1 MAGQVSRRF
10 VNASASSS
18 YHALDIVQDAP
29 GKEQANGIS
38 CDQPPERIAGNAK
51 LGDVAALALDYVQF
65 LLDLQTHA
73 LAAALDA
80 VVGEGAAVSFRH
92 EDVDVVG
99 GVLCAE
105 GLGDRGHVVWV
116 AP

>member
-10 VNASASSS
+10 VNAYASSS

-51 LGDVAALALDYVQF
+51 LGDVAALALDYVQL
-65 LLDLQTHA
+65 LLDLQADA

-80 VVGEGAAVSFRH
+80 VVGEGAAVAFRH
-92 EDVDVVG
+92 EDVDLVG
-99 GVLCAE
+99 GVPCAE

>member
-10 VNASASSS
+10 VNAYASSS

-51 LGDVAALALDYVQF
+51 LGDVAALALDYVQL
-65 LLDLQTHA
+65 LLDLQADA

-80 VVGEGAAVSFRH
+80 VVGEGAAVAFRH